1 VRVSVREPRVTVA
14 PLRGNRIIEA
24 AARLLASD
32 IEHRGGAPRLEEAGG
47 DLDTTLAA
55 NNADAIV
62 AVGGTGSGR
71 NDASV
76 RTLARAGRLTVHG
89 IALTPGET
97 AALGFVNQRPV
108 LLLPGRLDAALS
120 VWLVVGRCMLE
131 CLTAAKADGHEPGVL
146 LTLARK
152 VASTVGLAELVPV
165 RRHADRAEPQATK
178 YLPLSALARSD
189 GWILVPAESE
199 GYAAGAQVQVRPWP

>member
-1 VRVSVREPRVTVA
+1 M
-14 PLRGNRIIEA
+14 
-24 AARLLASD
+24 
-32 IEHRGGAPRLEEAGG
+32 
-47 DLDTTLAA
+47 LAA
-55 NNADAIV
+55 DNADAIV
-62 AVGGTGSGR
+62 AIGGTGSGR

-76 RTLARAGRLTVHG
+76 RTLARAGRLAVHG

-97 AALGFVNQRPV
+97 AAFGFVGTRPV

-120 VWLVVGRCMLE
+120 VWLVVGRRMLDG
-131 CLTAAKADGHEPGVL
+131 LAAAKADGDEPGET

-165 RRHADRAEPQATK
+165 RRHAGQAEPLATK
-178 YLPLSALARSD
+178 YLPLSSLARSD
-189 GWILVPAESE
+189 GWMLVPADSE